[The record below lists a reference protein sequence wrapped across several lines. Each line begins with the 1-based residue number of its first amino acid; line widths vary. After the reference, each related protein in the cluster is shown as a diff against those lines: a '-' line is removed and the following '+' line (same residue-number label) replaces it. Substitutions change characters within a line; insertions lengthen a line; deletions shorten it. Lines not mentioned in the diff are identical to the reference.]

1 MSSSITDL
9 LKIELTLEYE
19 SVLTAEHE
27 VESFLLFTQD
37 IPTGNLGFIDSRAA
51 TVDVSIRDNEYT
63 IHQSPTLLS
72 SSRAG
77 GTTGAVLWKITP
89 LFAEWISNP
98 TNPLWKTSFLTQD
111 SIVTEL
117 GCGISALIPLT
128 LAPSIQHY
136 IATDQE
142 YVRRYFRTNLDENA
156 NATSKSKGKSKG
168 AAKNKSKKQG
178 STKGASASA
187 SAVSNLTSN
196 SNIIFTTLD
205 WELDQPALLKQ
216 CIQESSDDDDDDDD
230 KGFDLLL
237 SCDCIYNDA
246 LITPL
251 VSTCAEICRL
261 RPVYTSTAE
270 TERQGSK
277 PTVCIVAQQQ
287 RAPEVFE
294 SWLRETLREFRVWRI
309 SDEVL
314 GDGLKGW
321 KWIFGAFTSGQGEVN
336 AA

>member
-1 MSSSITDL
+1 MSPSITDL
-9 LKIELTLEYE
+9 LKIGEEVTD
-19 SVLTAEHE
+19 AEE
-27 VESFLLFTQD
+27 ESFLLFTQD

-98 TNPLWKTSFLTQD
+98 KNPLWTTSFLTQD

-128 LAPSIQHY
+128 LSPSIQHY

-156 NATSKSKGKSKG
+156 NISSKSKGKSKTSSG
-168 AAKNKSKKQG
+168 TKNKSKKQG

-196 SNIIFTTLD
+196 SNITFTTLD

-216 CIQESSDDDDDDDD
+216 CIQDSSEEDR
-230 KGFDLLL
+230 GFDLLL

-261 RPVYTSTAE
+261 RPVYTDSGE
-270 TERQGSK
+270 TEDQGLK

-314 GDGLKGW
+314 GDGLKGGTGYLVHLLLVRE
-321 KWIFGAFTSGQGEVN
+321 K
-336 AA
+336 